1 MNIRQFIQGLLGK
14 ESSTPRFQFI
24 ADSQGL
30 NFILPDDV
38 FRHCQSGDNSLDDA
52 VQYQF
57 ITLQMLAEEGRAQA
71 LANGFFL
78 TADNAVS
85 LSGDERLLLQLPAF
99 WPGRFE
105 VSFSGQ
111 TTHPAFKCELHL
123 LDTDGSR
130 VLPNQYRLNGP
141 FLKLTETEQYLPSNE
156 QWHLIQAVVE
166 HNSLSPAERGEYEN
180 LLAVYKMQQ
189 ALSEGCQVDLGHFRE
204 LEAVCPDGIGV
215 DVQIVNDGSALI
227 TPTIGHGVDTS
238 ELEAR
243 LGQLDKDGRVKSL
256 RVGKRIVLLE
266 EQKLGAVQEIL
277 SARKI
282 PKEQVKR
289 FFETPSAFLNAAM
302 VDLDQGFSLRVCGA
316 TEFQHAYFGE
326 VEASGVDW
334 FAQQLASSEN
344 EQSIAGLCATL
355 ETEEQVDELKERV
368 NNALNV
374 GATAISVE
382 GKSYDISDEERTRK
396 LLNET
401 RSRIQKGEL
410 LPELSDSEVKDER
423 VQLVLDVIEN
433 DEDLGYGSDDI
444 PQKIR
449 DVSYQGDLNYSY
461 LKLKPFP
468 HQDEGIRWLLGLAE
482 PSFQVADHE
491 DSLHG
496 GLLADDMGLG
506 KTFMSLVAVS
516 EYYRMCRERGITE
529 RPVLVVAP
537 LSLLENWRD
546 EIEKYFHRS
555 PFDSVVILQS
565 NADLKK
571 FRLQGAGSEL
581 KQAARASLMTSEE
594 SMVPNE
600 GATIRYSL
608 KVGPGYGSDRL
619 DLPRRLVLTTY
630 QALRDYQFSLCR
642 IDWSF
647 MICDEA
653 QAIKSPNTL
662 ATRAA
667 KALKA
672 RFRLLATGTP
682 VENHLGD
689 FWCLMDTVKPGALGA
704 YQEFRQAYMVP
715 IAKAGSENQNDVK
728 EQVGTQL
735 RHRVGALMLRRLKED
750 NLEGLP
756 AKRHWVG
763 VDHLV
768 AEQDYFYAPYVAGD
782 MQGRQLSQYNRIV
795 ADVLDAKTMGST
807 QGVILPAMLKL
818 REISIH
824 QELEGSAVP
833 GLPESPR
840 GVREFMAQSAKM
852 ASVLSILDEIRERQE
867 KVIIFAMN
875 KRLQTLLKLALK
887 RIYGVQVEI
896 INGDTKA
903 VVSGRKGAG
912 ETRKGLISRFES
924 GFGFGV
930 IIMSPIAAGA
940 GLTVVGANNVIHL
953 ERHWNPAKE
962 AQATDRVYR
971 IGQEKEVNVYLPMA
985 LHPCNNSF
993 DLNLHTLLCSKTTLK
1008 DAVITPEEVSPEMLA
1023 SCLG

>member
-1 MNIRQFIQGLLGK
+1 MNIKQFIRGLLKK
-14 ESSTPRFQFI
+14 EASTPRFQFI
-24 ADSQGL
+24 PDSQGL
-30 NFILPDDV
+30 NLILPDDV
-38 FRHCQSGDNSLDDA
+38 FKSCQSGDANLDDLT
-52 VQYQF
+52 QYQY
-57 ITLQMLAEEGRAQA
+57 ITLQMLAEEGRVLP

-78 TADNAVS
+78 PSDNAVC
-85 LSGDERLLLQLPAF
+85 LNDDERLLLQLPKS
-99 WPGRFE
+99 WPGRFQ
-105 VSFSGQ
+105 VSFTGQ
-111 TTHPAFKCELHL
+111 TTHPAFTCELIL
-123 LDTDGSR
+123 IDSDGLRIPRS
-130 VLPNQYRLNGP
+130 QYRLNGP
-141 FLKLTETEQYLPSNE
+141 LLKLTETEQYLPSPE
-156 QWHLIQAVVE
+156 QWHLIQAVVQ
-166 HNSLSPAERGEYEN
+166 HNALPPDDRGEYQN
-180 LLAVYKMQQ
+180 LIAVYKMQQ
-189 ALSEGCQVDLGHFRE
+189 ALADGCQVDLGHFRE
-204 LEAVCPDGIGV
+204 LEAVCPDGVGV
-215 DVQIVNDGSALI
+215 DVQITNDGSALI
-227 TPTIGHGVDTS
+227 TPTIGHGVDTR

-256 RVGKRIVLLE
+256 RVGKRIVLLDK
-266 EQKLGAVQEIL
+266 QKLDAVQEII
-277 SARKI
+277 SSRKI

-289 FFETPSAFLNAAM
+289 FFETPSAFLDAAL

-326 VEASGVDW
+326 VESSGVDW
-334 FAQQLASSEN
+334 FVQQLVDPDN
-344 EQSIAGLCATL
+344 RLPIAELCATL

-368 NNALNV
+368 DNALSV
-374 GATAISVE
+374 GANAVTVE
-382 GKSYDISDEERTRK
+382 GKSYDISDEKRTQK
-396 LLNET
+396 LLTAT
-401 RSRIQKGEL
+401 RSRIQNGADTETIEAEE
-410 LPELSDSEVKDER
+410 PEKTA
-423 VQLVLDVIEN
+423 QLVLDVIEN
-433 DEDLGYGSDDI
+433 DEDLEYGSDDI

-449 DVSYQGDLNYSY
+449 DVSYQGTLDYSY
-461 LKLKPFP
+461 LKLKPYP

-482 PSFQVADHE
+482 QSFQVADHE
-491 DSLHG
+491 ESLHG

-516 EYYRMCRERGITE
+516 EYYRKCRERGVTE

-555 PFDSVVILQS
+555 PFDSLVILQS

-581 KQAARASLMTSEE
+581 KQTAEASLTTHDDL
-594 SMVPNE
+594 NE
-600 GATIRYSL
+600 ADTCTAIRYSL
-608 KVGPGYGSDRL
+608 KVGPEYGPDRL

-647 MICDEA
+647 AICDEA

-672 RFRLLATGTP
+672 RFHLLATGTP

-704 YQEFRQAYMVP
+704 YQEFRQTYMVP
-715 IAKAGSENQNDVK
+715 IAKAGAENQREVK
-728 EQVGTQL
+728 EQVGTKL
-735 RHRVGALMLRRLKED
+735 RNRVGALMLRRLKED
-750 NLEGLP
+750 NLKGLP

-763 VDHLV
+763 V
-768 AEQDYFYAPYVAGD
+768 EQLATGDECQYAPHIAGV
-782 MQGRQLSQYNRIV
+782 MESSQLEQYNQVV
-795 ADVLDAKTMGST
+795 ADVLDAKAMGT
-807 QGVILPAMLKL
+807 TRGVILPAMLKL

-824 QELEGSAVP
+824 QNLQDSA
-833 GLPESPR
+833 LPELPQSVR
-840 GVREFMAQSAKM
+840 GVRDFMFRSGKM
-852 ASVLSILDEIRERQE
+852 TSVLSILDEIKVRQQ

-875 KRLQTLLKLALK
+875 KRLQTLLKLALV
-887 RIYGVQVEI
+887 RIYGIHIEI

-903 VVSGRKGAG
+903 VTSSKKGAE
-912 ETRKGLISRFES
+912 ETRKGLIGRFES
-924 GFGFGV
+924 EPGFGV
-930 IIMSPIAAGA
+930 IIMSPIAAGS

-971 IGQEKEVNVYLPMA
+971 IGQQRDVNVYLPMA
-985 LHPCNNSF
+985 LHPQSNSF
-993 DLNLHTLLCSKTTLK
+993 DLNLHKLLSNKTTLK

-1023 SCLG
+1023 GYL